1 MVETILSALAP
12 IVFTLLLGFVAAW
25 RHDFGPK
32 EASVLNRMV
41 LLYAVPL
48 ALFVGTVGTP
58 RTDLVQDIAFVV
70 AIFVAIVG
78 FYVLVFLLFHFVFR
92 FSLSESVLAALTA
105 SAPAVPFMG
114 PAILGDL
121 FGKASAVTIAIAALV
136 INLIVVPITILGLA
150 LGRTPV
156 ATTASATTRHSAF
169 AEKLLE
175 TVKQPIVWAPVLA
188 FVLVLCNVRVPSIVD
203 HGLSLLGQA
212 TSGVALFASGIMLA
226 AYKIQIDRTALSL
239 ALLKN
244 IVQPALVLVGLRSLG
259 YGAPIV
265 PEAVLTTAIPS
276 MPIVI
281 VLAVQ
286 YHVSRSARLLCPISQ
301 RDWFDLHNRSFHRPD
316 TVSDFSGRRL
326 AMTQVEALAKYAAR
340 ASFADLSA
348 QSRKQLPVHILDS
361 LGCCIAALGA
371 GPVEACRAQVADFG
385 GDGPCALIG
394 GGNANPIF
402 AAFWHTA
409 LVRYVDFMDNFLA
422 PTETCHTA
430 DNFGV
435 ALTIADYVG
444 GSGRDLMLAV
454 ALAYTVQ
461 SRFVDHANFMTR
473 GFDHTAQL
481 AFSLNAAAGRLLGLS
496 EPQIANAIA
505 MAAVSDASFA
515 VVRAK
520 PLSQWKGL
528 ASAQS
533 ALGAMNTL
541 FLARRGVEGP
551 LQVIEGPNGID
562 NLLHMQIRIDW
573 DKQGYE
579 GVLESTIK
587 KYNSMIH
594 TQSAVHCMVELVRQ
608 NKLDPGKVVSIE
620 ADVIRIAYDFAG
632 GGLYG
637 VDKVIRTKEQA
648 DHSLPYLLAVAL
660 LDGDVMPAQFAPDRI
675 MRADVQQLLKKV
687 SVRPDQEF
695 TEQYPA
701 KMPAKITVRLQ
712 DGKVIEHEVQDFPGL
727 ASRPFTWEDSVEK
740 FDRLVAGRVD
750 EGLCSRDQGCRA
762 FARKHPG

>member
-1 MVETILSALAP
+1 
-12 IVFTLLLGFVAAW
+12 
-25 RHDFGPK
+25 
-32 EASVLNRMV
+32 
-41 LLYAVPL
+41 
-48 ALFVGTVGTP
+48 
-58 RTDLVQDIAFVV
+58 
-70 AIFVAIVG
+70 
-78 FYVLVFLLFHFVFR
+78 
-92 FSLSESVLAALTA
+92 
-105 SAPAVPFMG
+105 
-114 PAILGDL
+114 
-121 FGKASAVTIAIAALV
+121 
-136 INLIVVPITILGLA
+136 
-150 LGRTPV
+150 
-156 ATTASATTRHSAF
+156 
-169 AEKLLE
+169 
-175 TVKQPIVWAPVLA
+175 
-188 FVLVLCNVRVPSIVD
+188 
-203 HGLSLLGQA
+203 
-212 TSGVALFASGIMLA
+212 
-226 AYKIQIDRTALSL
+226 
-239 ALLKN
+239 
-244 IVQPALVLVGLRSLG
+244 
-259 YGAPIV
+259 
-265 PEAVLTTAIPS
+265 
-276 MPIVI
+276 
-281 VLAVQ
+281 
-286 YHVSRSARLLCPISQ
+286 
-301 RDWFDLHNRSFHRPD
+301 
-316 TVSDFSGRRL
+316 
-326 AMTQVEALAKYAAR
+326 MTQVEALAKYAAR

-348 QSRKQLPVHILDS
+348 QSRQQLPVHILDS

-385 GDGPCALIG
+385 GNGPCALIS

-435 ALTIADYVG
+435 ALTVADYVG

-481 AFSLNAAAGRLLGLS
+481 AFSLNAAAGKLLGLS
-496 EPQIANAIA
+496 EPQIADAIA

-562 NLLHMQIRIDW
+562 NLLHMQIHIDW
-573 DKQGYE
+573 EKQGYE

-587 KYNSMIH
+587 RYNSMIH

-620 ADVIRIAYDFAG
+620 ANVIRIAYDFAG

-637 VDKVIRTKEQA
+637 VDKVVRTKEQA

-660 LDGDVMPAQFAPDRI
+660 IDGDVMPAQFEPDRI
-675 MRADVQQLLKKV
+675 MRDDVQQLLKKV

-695 TEQYPA
+695 TDQYPA
-701 KMPAKITVRLQ
+701 KMPAKVVVRLQ

-727 ASRPFTWEDSVEK
+727 ASRPFTWEESVEK
-740 FDRLVAGRVD
+740 FDRLTAGHADEGTCREIKDAVHSLENIQVADLMALLGRVK
-750 EGLCSRDQGCRA
+750 GAG
-762 FARKHPG
+762 ARH